1 MYVVRNA
8 LLVVLLV
15 ATAACGAYRFP
26 GPAGGTGTVSGQVIV
41 YPCGPVQPVNQKCI
55 PGPPAADCMPENPTC
70 GGYPMPG
77 VELTFTNGD
86 ATHGIKSTASGY
98 YSIQLPAGTWTR
110 TTWWIRGSEP
120 RPDASRRVRH
130 QGPPTLWGDDWE
142 HSAAYWSPR
151 RPRNPAC

>member
-26 GPAGGTGTVSGQVIV
+26 GPAGGTGTVSGQVIA
-41 YPCGPVQPVNQKCI
+41 YTCGPVQPVNQKCI

-86 ATHGIKSTASGY
+86 ATHGIKSNASGY
-98 YSIQLPAGTWTR
+98 YSIQLPAGTWTVR
-110 TTWWIRGSEP
+110 VLKFVRIMSGPETVVVTPGASIVANYVVDTGIR
-120 RPDASRRVRH
+120 
-130 QGPPTLWGDDWE
+130 
-142 HSAAYWSPR
+142 AA
-151 RPRNPAC
+151 A

>member
-15 ATAACGAYRFP
+15 ATAACAYRFP

-70 GGYPMPG
+70 GGYPMAG

-86 ATHGIKSTASGY
+86 ATHGIKSAAGGY
-98 YSIQLPAGTWTR
+98 YSIQLPEGTWTVR
-110 TTWWIRGSEP
+110 VLNFVRIMSGPETVVVTPGASIVANYVVDTGIR
-120 RPDASRRVRH
+120 
-130 QGPPTLWGDDWE
+130 
-142 HSAAYWSPR
+142 AA
-151 RPRNPAC
+151 A

>member
-26 GPAGGTGTVSGQVIV
+26 GPAGGTGTVSGRVIV

-86 ATHGIKSTASGY
+86 ATHGIKSNATGY
-98 YSIQLPAGTWTR
+98 YSIQLPAGTWTVR
-110 TTWWIRGSEP
+110 VLNFVRIMSGPETVVVTPGASIVANYVVDTGIR
-120 RPDASRRVRH
+120 
-130 QGPPTLWGDDWE
+130 
-142 HSAAYWSPR
+142 AA
-151 RPRNPAC
+151 A